1 MFEGSTRKRNT
12 MEGGWRDA
20 CIAKNT
26 TVESENEPD
35 EHTEITGT
43 ILFHMGCGIDTNKKE
58 RTGM

>member
-1 MFEGSTRKRNT
+1 

-43 ILFHMGCGIDTNKKE
+43 ILFHMGYGIDTNKKE
-58 RTGM
+58 RTGL